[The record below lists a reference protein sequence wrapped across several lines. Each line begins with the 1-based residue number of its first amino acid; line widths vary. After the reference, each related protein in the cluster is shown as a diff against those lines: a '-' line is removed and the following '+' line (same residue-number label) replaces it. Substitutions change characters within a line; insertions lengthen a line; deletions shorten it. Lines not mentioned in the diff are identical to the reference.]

1 METTFALKN
10 ITKTYGSHRA
20 LDGISL
26 AGSRGE
32 VVALLGEN
40 GAGKTTALR
49 ILLGLLEPDSGEAS
63 VLGMSSTAS
72 GEEIRKR
79 VGYVSEKPVLYEW
92 MKVSEIG
99 WFAAGFYSTG
109 FLPHYERLI
118 REFNLPADRK
128 IKQLSKGMKAKVAL
142 ALALSHQPDL
152 LILDEPTS
160 GLDPLVRYE
169 FLESMIELASEN
181 RTVILSSHQIA
192 EVERV
197 ADVVAIV
204 RGGKIVACDRLDD
217 LKEVVQELTLT
228 LEGTADRCPAVPGT
242 LISCEREQRQW
253 KMLVRG
259 LSAHEL
265 ERLHEHSEIQ
275 NVATRVPNLEEI
287 FVGYMQPKGPPELL
301 KL

>member
-1 METTFALKN
+1 MNETFALTN
-10 ITKTYGSHRA
+10 VTKTYGSHRA
-20 LDGISL
+20 LDGVTLS
-26 AGSRGE
+26 GKPGQ

-49 ILLGLLEPDSGEAS
+49 ILLGLLEPDSGDAT
-63 VLGMSSTAS
+63 VLGMSSRTY

-99 WFAAGFYSTG
+99 WFAAGFYPPG
-109 FLPHYERLI
+109 FLPHYEKLV
-118 REFNLPADRK
+118 REFDLPLDRK

-142 ALALSHQPDL
+142 ALALAHQPDV

-169 FLESMIELASEN
+169 FLESIVELASEN

-197 ADVVAIV
+197 ADVVAIL
-204 RGGKIVACDRLDD
+204 RHGKIVACDPLED
-217 LKEVVQELTLT
+217 LKTIVQELTIT
-228 LEGTADRCPAVPGT
+228 LEENMTACPAIPGT
-242 LISCEREQRQW
+242 TISCKHEQRQW

-259 LSAHEL
+259 LPNYEI
-265 ERLHEHSEIQ
+265 ERLQERDEVQHIASRI
-275 NVATRVPNLEEI
+275 PNLEEI
-287 FVGYMQPKGPPELL
+287 FVGYMQPQ
-301 KL
+301 

>member
-1 METTFALKN
+1 MNETFALKN

-20 LDGISL
+20 LDNVSL
-26 AGSRGE
+26 SGHRGQ
-32 VVALLGEN
+32 VIALLGEN

-49 ILLGLLEPDSGEAS
+49 ILLGLLDPDDGEAT
-63 VLGMSSTAS
+63 VLGMNSKTY
-72 GEEIRKR
+72 GEQIRTR

-99 WFAAGFYSTG
+99 WFAAGFYPPG
-109 FLPHYERLI
+109 FQQHYETLI
-118 REFNLPADRK
+118 RQFNLPPDRR

-142 ALALSHQPDL
+142 ALAMAHQPDV

-169 FLESMIELASEN
+169 FLESMVEIAGED

-197 ADVVAIV
+197 ADSVAIL
-204 RGGKIVACDRLDD
+204 RQGKLVAFDPLDD
-217 LKEVVQELTLT
+217 LKTVVQELTLT
-228 LEGTADRCPAVPGT
+228 LEDGVSACPTLPGT
-242 LISCEREQRQW
+242 LISCKHEHRQW

-259 LSAHEL
+259 LPAHEI
-265 ERLHEHSEIQ
+265 ERLQDYDQIQ
-275 NVATRVPNLEEI
+275 HVATRTPNLEEI
-287 FVGYMQPKGPPELL
+287 YVAYMQPQTLIL
-301 KL
+301 